1 MEGAPSG
8 LPIPVLRFCV
18 RTFMS
23 TLVFVRHGITDWN
36 VDGRFQGQ
44 LDIPLN
50 AAGRRQA
57 EAVRTHL
64 SSIAFDHVYASPLK
78 RAEETAR
85 IVAGHQRVVADWRL
99 AEIHHGDWQGMTKEE
114 VASQWPD
121 EWATW
126 NKDPLRTKTSGG
138 ESHND
143 VRRRVQDFLTM
154 LTDDSVLCVSHG
166 VVIQTVRE
174 ILLGT
179 AFETRALPPRN
190 ASVHTFTF
198 GPDNVARYKVEQ
210 VI

>member
-1 MEGAPSG
+1 MP
-8 LPIPVLRFCV
+8 
-18 RTFMS
+18 

-57 EAVRTHL
+57 EVVRAHL
-64 SSIAFDHVYASPLK
+64 EPIAFDRVYASPLK

-85 IVAGHQRVVADWRL
+85 ILAGHQRVVADWRL
-99 AEIHHGDWQGMTKEE
+99 AEIHHGDWQGKTKEE
-114 VASQWPD
+114 IESQWPD
-121 EWATW
+121 EWAVW
-126 NKDPLRTKTSGG
+126 NKDPLKTKTSGG
-138 ESHND
+138 ESPND
-143 VRRRVQDFLTM
+143 LRRRVQDFLM
-154 LTDDSVLCVSHG
+154 ALTGNSVLCVSHG

-179 AFETRALPPRN
+179 AFEDRASPPRN

-210 VI
+210 VV